1 MQSGART
8 MARCVAVFDLLAT
21 GCLAGPGFETRFTDA
36 LAQLDALA
44 GFATPVASL
53 TPLGLLLANLAGAL
67 GVLWALVR
75 IAWPLRRLVAA
86 DAVARLG
93 VAALIAYSIEVRGL
107 SPVLW
112 AFVATELLG
121 SALQAWVFP
130 RLRDPRDS
138 LIRR

>member
-1 MQSGART
+1 
-8 MARCVAVFDLLAT
+8 
-21 GCLAGPGFETRFTDA
+21 
-36 LAQLDALA
+36 
-44 GFATPVASL
+44 
-53 TPLGLLLANLAGAL
+53 
-67 GVLWALVR
+67 VR